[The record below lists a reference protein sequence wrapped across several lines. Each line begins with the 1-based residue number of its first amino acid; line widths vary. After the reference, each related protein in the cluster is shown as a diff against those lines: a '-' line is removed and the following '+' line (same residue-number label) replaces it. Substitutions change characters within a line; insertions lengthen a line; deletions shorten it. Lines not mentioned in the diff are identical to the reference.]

1 MPNGADL
8 SRATRTILIVDVVES
23 VRLIAHHE
31 QDVIRRWRAYVDEV
45 RATLLPRHGGRLVK
59 SLGDGM
65 LIEFREPRAAVAA
78 ALDGLALM
86 QRHSADLPPDRSL
99 ELRMGAQT
107 ANVYIDD
114 LDVYGAGV
122 NLAARLATLGNPG
135 ELIVSSDV
143 RDHLVHEVDA
153 RIEDLG
159 DCHLRHID
167 GPVRAYRVT
176 RTDQAQPVHHHPHH
190 HHRPVEL
197 AERPGLAI
205 LPFDG
210 SDLADGQAIIGEAI
224 ADGVRALLCR
234 SVQTRIVARLSCN
247 AVAARALTV
256 QEIGQLLGASFVL
269 SGRVA
274 GHGDRLV
281 AYAELASCSTGD
293 VHAAGR
299 LPFQRDD
306 VLAQPSEVVAWA
318 AALTAEGIENLQ
330 VSRATHT
337 PLPNLDSY
345 SLETGAVALMHRSS
359 EAFGFSRSRE
369 LLEHLI
375 DRHRQAAT
383 PRAWLAKWHVLRVT
397 RGLAPSTEDHAA
409 RALEQT
415 RRALSI
421 DPHNSLCHAIEGFVL
436 CHLRKDLDAACAA
449 LDLAIASDPNEPL
462 AWLFRGVTRA
472 FRGEG
477 DAAVDDTE
485 QAMRLS
491 PLDPMRYYFE
501 SLAATAALSA
511 GRHERALQLAEHSRR
526 LNRRHSSTWRVIAI
540 SQVNLGRLDDA
551 REAVRELRTLEPE
564 LTVARYLARLPAGRH
579 DIGRRW
585 AQALAQAGLPG

>member
-1 MPNGADL
+1 MAIGADL
-8 SRATRTILIVDVVES
+8 SRAMRTILIVDVVES

-31 QDVIRRWRAYVDEV
+31 QDVIRRWRAFVDEM
-45 RATLLPRHGGRLVK
+45 RATVLPRHGGRLVK

-65 LIEFREPRAAVAA
+65 LTEFREPRAAVAA
-78 ALDGLALM
+78 GLDGLALM
-86 QRHSADLPPDRSL
+86 SRHNVGQPPDRTL

-107 ANVYIDD
+107 ANVYMDD

-167 GPVRAYRVT
+167 APVRAFRIT
-176 RTDQAQPVHHHPHH
+176 RTGQASGSA
-190 HHRPVEL
+190 HRTPERI
-197 AERPGLAI
+197 ERPGLAI

-210 SDLADGQAIIGEAI
+210 SDLADGQAVIGEAI

-247 AVAARALTV
+247 AVAARALTL

-274 GHGDRLV
+274 GHGDRLL
-281 AYAELASCSTGD
+281 AYAELASCTTGE
-293 VHAAGR
+293 VYAAGR
-299 LPFQRDD
+299 LPFHRDD
-306 VLAQPSEVVAWA
+306 VLALPSEVVAWA

-345 SLETGAVALMHRSS
+345 SLETGAVALMHRST
-359 EAFGFSRSRE
+359 EAHGFARSRD

-397 RGLAPSTEDHAA
+397 RGLASNAEDHASL
-409 RALEQT
+409 ALEQT
-415 RRALSI
+415 HRALSI
-421 DPHNSLCHAIEGFVL
+421 DPHNSLCHSIEGFVL
-436 CHLRKDLDAACAA
+436 CHLQKDLEAASLA
-449 LDLAIASDPNEPL
+449 LDEAIASDPNEPL
-462 AWLFRGVTRA
+462 AWLFRGVTQA
-472 FRGEG
+472 FRGAG
-477 DAAVDDTE
+477 DAAVADTE
-485 QAMRLS
+485 QAMLLS

-511 GRHERALQLAEHSRR
+511 RRHERALELAEHSRR

-540 SQVNLGRLDDA
+540 SQVGLGHMDAA

-564 LTVARYLARLPAGRH
+564 LTVSRYLARLPAGRN
-579 DIGRRW
+579 DTGRQW
-585 AQALAQAGLPG
+585 ADALAQAGLPG